1 MKLKIMNPISLISL
15 WRSLAKAGMGLR
27 FSENESHLKH
37 RSLSLFSLLGHHGH
51 TNLGVRL
58 HSIAADLNAAIDVD
72 VHQGMKSIWLNLTKW
87 HIPGDED
94 LHMVSLPKL
103 TQTTVW
109 NLKRT
114 PWCLYCWQGA
124 LPNMNPEPPAVL
136 EHSHRTA
143 LCSIV
148 NKPFLCSQPWATS
161 SLAKQDEDVRLPV
174 YYQME
179 GWWSVQKGR
188 KKKKKKE
195 QSFYNR
201 TKCFL
206 LWCHAWSKLA

>member
-1 MKLKIMNPISLISL
+1 MKLKIMKPISLISL
-15 WRSLAKAGMGLR
+15 WRSLAKAGMRLR
-27 FSENESHLKH
+27 FSENKSHLKH
-37 RSLSLFSLLGHHGH
+37 RSPPLFSLLGRHGH

-58 HSIAADLNAAIDVD
+58 HLIAADLNSAIDVD
-72 VHQGMKSIWLNLTKW
+72 VHQGMKSIRLNLTKW
-87 HIPGDED
+87 HIPGVRDED
-94 LHMVSLPKL
+94 VHMVSLPKL

-114 PWCLYCWQGA
+114 PWRLYCWQGA
-124 LPNMNPEPPAVL
+124 LPNVNSEPPAVL
-136 EHSHRTA
+136 DQKTA

-188 KKKKKKE
+188 KKKRAE
-195 QSFYNR
+195 FLQS
-201 TKCFL
+201 
-206 LWCHAWSKLA
+206 H